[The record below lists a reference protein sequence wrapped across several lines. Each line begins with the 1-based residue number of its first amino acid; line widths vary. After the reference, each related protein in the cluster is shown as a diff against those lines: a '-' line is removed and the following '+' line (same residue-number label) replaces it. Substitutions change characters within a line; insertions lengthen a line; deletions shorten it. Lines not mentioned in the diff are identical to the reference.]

1 MISIDYKDMLKDG
14 KGTNFIIL
22 DVSFN
27 SKIPEGYFSKNI
39 LKK

>member
-1 MISIDYKDMLKDG
+1 MKMNYKDVLKDG
-14 KGTNFIIL
+14 KGTDFIIL

-27 SKIPEGYFSKNI
+27 SKIPEGCFSKNI